1 MNAPSPS
8 SSRISYSRRIAAPAS
23 SAQHAPPIVVL
34 THDARSAANED
45 TATAATERSV
55 NPLWMITAALVLFFG
70 ALAVFV
76 FS

>member
-8 SSRISYSRRIAAPAS
+8 SSRISYSRRIAAPVNS
-23 SAQHAPPIVVL
+23 DQHAPPVVVL
-34 THDARSAANED
+34 THDARPAANED

-55 NPLWMITAALVLFFG
+55 NPLWMITAALALFFG

-76 FS
+76 FG